1 MQREAIVSTM
11 AWCEK
16 TMTLMKV
23 QQLEAC
29 EKRLNAYP
37 QQSVFDD
44 CSYRDVMFLWNCSFY
59 AHESL
64 VKDEL
69 LTPQEIQAKVLNQ
82 LQEEV
87 CLVSVDEYRL
97 LERMLVFGGET
108 ELLDWN
114 ESGAAEALIRRLWCT
129 LRWEDDRVFLR
140 LPKPLHRPILS
151 AMDSPECAEAR
162 ERLFRFDATIH
173 GLLYIAGFLHAQ
185 QPAEH
190 FVAEVCPR
198 KSRYSRMLARRYL
211 CSAFDYVFDRQGQ
224 MLLIHPGLADYELL
238 VKELDALK
246 ISEMELTEGMML
258 GGMNGIFPQEEPLH
272 YAMIGALEGA
282 VRPEYSEEEAVS
294 DLRMLA
300 KQGVP
305 LSEMREV
312 LASMLI
318 TLPTQPMLALLE
330 QISAQTPRWAGLSS
344 SLVQ

>member
-1 MQREAIVSTM
+1 MQRESAVSTM

-37 QQSVFDD
+37 QQGIFDD
-44 CSYRDVMFLWNCSFY
+44 CSYRDAMFLWKRSFY
-59 AHESL
+59 AQESL
-64 VKDEL
+64 ADYDL
-69 LTPQEIQAKVLNQ
+69 MTLHEIRTKVLNQ
-82 LQEEV
+82 ISEEV

-97 LERMLVFGGET
+97 LERMLLFDGET

-129 LRWEDDRVFLR
+129 LRWEEERVFLR
-140 LPKPLHRPILS
+140 LPKALHRPMLE
-151 AMDSPECAEAR
+151 AMDSQECAEAR
-162 ERLFRFDATIH
+162 ERLFRFDATIN

-190 FVAEVCPR
+190 FVAEVCNR
-198 KSRYSRMLARRYL
+198 KGRYSRLLARRYL
-211 CSAFDYVFDRQGQ
+211 SAAFDYVLDRRGE
-224 MLLIHPGLADYELL
+224 MLLIHPGLADYEML
-238 VKELDALK
+238 VQELDAMK
-246 ISEMELTEGMML
+246 VTEMELSEGMIL

-272 YAMIGALEGA
+272 YAMMGALEGA
-282 VRPEYSEEEAVS
+282 VRPEYSEEDAVS

-305 LSEMREV
+305 FDEMKEV
-312 LASMLI
+312 LGSMLI
-318 TLPTQPMLALLE
+318 TLPTRPMLALLE

-344 SLVQ
+344 SRVH